1 MVNMAKN
8 TPVDDDDEDA
18 TYDDDD
24 GGPIFDWE
32 LA

>member
-1 MVNMAKN
+1 MVTMAKN
-8 TPVDDDDEDA
+8 TPVDDDDEVA

-24 GGPIFDWE
+24 GGPIFDGE